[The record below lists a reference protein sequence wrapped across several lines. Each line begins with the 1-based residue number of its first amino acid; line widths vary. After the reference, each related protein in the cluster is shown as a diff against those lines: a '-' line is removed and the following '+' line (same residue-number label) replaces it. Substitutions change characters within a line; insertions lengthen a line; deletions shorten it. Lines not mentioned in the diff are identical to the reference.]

1 MAAGIYADR
10 TNHYTLKKGSL
21 LGKRPQNMYFLKDIQ
36 GVYELGDDFFN
47 AKCKT
52 LIASSLKIKIT

>member
-1 MAAGIYADR
+1 
-10 TNHYTLKKGSL
+10 
-21 LGKRPQNMYFLKDIQ
+21 MYFLKDIQ